1 MVGIMNFDKESLEA
15 LIKLEVAGIHVEKST
30 YDSIWF
36 SVPKG
41 IKTNPFTTSADF
53 INIFKNAIHK
63 IIFNSIGDEN
73 LSYEEYLKEYGDS
86 THFYVNVRDEIWD
99 EEKQRKRLDEIKA
112 EIARYKEV

>member
-30 YDSIWF
+30 DDSIWF

-41 IKTNPFTTSADF
+41 TKTNPLVTSTNF
-53 INIFKNAIHK
+53 ISIFKNTINA
-63 IIFNSIGDEN
+63 IIFNSIGDEK

-112 EIARYKEV
+112 EIAKYKEV